1 MPRLL
6 CRVRSVVIAAA
17 LLFPVA
23 SSVAPPAAHADS
35 GSCTSGQ
42 MCLASGT
49 TAGLGCLYQFLVDDS
64 NLSNNTYTTCGGVD
78 DNNRAIRDRKSG
90 TTRACAYVDDDYQ
103 SGATGYANYSGATWV
118 NLNSSDGSSIRFRFS
133 ASC

>member
-1 MPRLL
+1 MPHRIR
-6 CRVRSVVIAAA
+6 RVRSVVIAAA
-17 LLFPVA
+17 LLIPAA
-23 SSVAPPAAHADS
+23 SSVAPSGAHADAGACS
-35 GSCTSGQ
+35 SGQ

-49 TAGLGCLYQFLVDDS
+49 TAGLGCLYEFLVDDP
-64 NLSNNTYTTCGGVD
+64 NLSNNNFTTCGGVN

-90 TTRACAYVDDDYQ
+90 TTRACAYVDDSYG